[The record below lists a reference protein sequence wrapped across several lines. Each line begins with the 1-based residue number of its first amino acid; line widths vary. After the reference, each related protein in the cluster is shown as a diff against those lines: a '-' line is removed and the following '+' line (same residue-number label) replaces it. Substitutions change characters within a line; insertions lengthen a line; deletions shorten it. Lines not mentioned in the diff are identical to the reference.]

1 LEKAMGNKK
10 FEIKGTSE
18 GLLIT
23 INASDWKEGQKILFA
38 EIENQTD
45 FLSGAEVFIDV
56 KTQIINAL
64 SMGKLIEQL
73 DDKGL
78 KLLGVL
84 SDSYKTERSA
94 LSYGL
99 RTTIEKRRATTNF
112 QPQTQL
118 RSAEKQKT
126 VFLRQTLRSGAI
138 VEATG
143 DVTVLGDV
151 NPGATIISAGNIVV
165 WGKIRGNVHAGS
177 EGNQD
182 MVICALEFNSE
193 QVRIAG
199 KLIELPKKRKKI
211 QPEMAS
217 IIDNK
222 TVLQNWKSK

>member
-1 LEKAMGNKK
+1 MGNKN

-38 EIENQTD
+38 EIENQAD

-56 KTQIINAL
+56 KTQVINAL
-64 SMGKLIEQL
+64 AMGKLIEQL

-177 EGNQD
+177 EGNQE

>member
-1 LEKAMGNKK
+1 MGNKN

-23 INASDWKEGQKILFA
+23 INVSDWKDGHKILFD
-38 EIENQTD
+38 EIENQSE
-45 FLSGAEVFIDV
+45 FLSGAEIFIDV
-56 KTQIINAL
+56 KTQVINAL

-99 RTTIEKRRATTNF
+99 RTTIEKRRAISNF
-112 QPQTQL
+112 HNQTKTKA
-118 RSAEKQKT
+118 SEKLST
-126 VFLRQTLRSGAI
+126 VFLRQTLRSGSI
-138 VEATG
+138 IEATG

-151 NPGATIISAGNIVV
+151 NPGATIISAGNIIV

-182 MVICALEFNSE
+182 MVICALEFNTE
-193 QVRIAG
+193 QARIAG
-199 KLIELPKKRKKI
+199 KIVELPNKRKKL

-217 IIDNK
+217 IVNDK

>member
-1 LEKAMGNKK
+1 MGNKN

-38 EIENQTD
+38 EIGNQAD

-56 KTQIINAL
+56 KTQVINAL
-64 SMGKLIEQL
+64 AMGKLIEQL

-177 EGNQD
+177 EGNQE

-193 QVRIAG
+193 QIRIAG